1 MKLFIAY
8 ASDNA
13 DAANY
18 LASDLSQYSSSVI
31 LFDQAS
37 AQRAEI
43 HAELQNSKSAALI
56 LLLSE
61 NFLKSPNIMDG
72 MLTLSQHLEPV
83 NRLFAVLTDN
93 IKEDGSPEEADK
105 IRLDLDRSS
114 IVINYQNYWT
124 DNYLSLRK
132 EKWNVPAEQT
142 EEYDRKVVVARNI
155 SNEIAAF
162 LRLVRNMGYSH
173 QDILASEGYQ
183 PLFEKLGLSG
193 KVITQTPAFA
203 DALVVEAPVLETPA
217 VEEVIAAT
225 PIVETPAVATPV
237 LATPVVEEVA
247 DDVIADIPGINLLP
261 QMQDVIAA
269 TPIIETPVVETPILT
284 TPIIEVPVVEE
295 VIAATPIVE
304 TPIVETPILTT
315 PIIEVP
321 AVEEVIAATPI
332 IATPVAATPIVEERI
347 TKTTTAEIFY
357 KQALEAYKNEDTD
370 RAKDL
375 LEDAIQSN
383 RKFEPSYLMLG
394 AILEE
399 QDGDFLLA
407 KNYYEKVLT
416 INPDSSEAYFRLGRV
431 VQRLFPRQYI
441 IAAEYY
447 KRGLEFAPEHVEM
460 NYLYGK
466 LLAYSFKR
474 YTRARRHFRTV
485 IRTAPNHA
493 GAYFELAKLYQTE
506 FAEPDKAKKY
516 FKAAVKIDTAYNTPD
531 NHSLFDV
538 DNDEMVALLAP
549 KPEIEKRHTTV
560 LITGATSGIGL
571 ATARLLAEQGF
582 RLILNG
588 RRVERLNELC
598 TELRTHFEADVL
610 ELPFDVRDA
619 EAVFA
624 AINGLPD
631 AWKNIDILINNAG
644 LAKGL
649 SPIHEGELAHWD
661 NMIDTNIKGLLYVT
675 RAVSP
680 LMVARKTGHIVNVS
694 SIAGKEVYYRGNVYC
709 ATKFAVDALTKSMR
723 IDLHSHGVR
732 VSSVSPGHV
741 EETEFALVR
750 FDGDVTKSQI
760 YNDFQPLTARDVAE
774 SISFLVCTPDHV
786 GIHDIQMAGKQQ
798 AAATMIDRS
807 GRVENEVIPAV
818 VAH

>member
-1 MKLFIAY
+1 
-8 ASDNA
+8 
-13 DAANY
+13 
-18 LASDLSQYSSSVI
+18 
-31 LFDQAS
+31 
-37 AQRAEI
+37 
-43 HAELQNSKSAALI
+43 
-56 LLLSE
+56 
-61 NFLKSPNIMDG
+61 
-72 MLTLSQHLEPV
+72 
-83 NRLFAVLTDN
+83 
-93 IKEDGSPEEADK
+93 
-105 IRLDLDRSS
+105 
-114 IVINYQNYWT
+114 
-124 DNYLSLRK
+124 
-132 EKWNVPAEQT
+132 
-142 EEYDRKVVVARNI
+142 
-155 SNEIAAF
+155 
-162 LRLVRNMGYSH
+162 
-173 QDILASEGYQ
+173 
-183 PLFEKLGLSG
+183 
-193 KVITQTPAFA
+193 
-203 DALVVEAPVLETPA
+203 
-217 VEEVIAAT
+217 
-225 PIVETPAVATPV
+225 
-237 LATPVVEEVA
+237 
-247 DDVIADIPGINLLP
+247 
-261 QMQDVIAA
+261 
-269 TPIIETPVVETPILT
+269 
-284 TPIIEVPVVEE
+284 
-295 VIAATPIVE
+295 
-304 TPIVETPILTT
+304 
-315 PIIEVP
+315 
-321 AVEEVIAATPI
+321 
-332 IATPVAATPIVEERI
+332 
-347 TKTTTAEIFY
+347 
-357 KQALEAYKNEDTD
+357 
-370 RAKDL
+370 